1 MLSPGKADVAPTS
14 EPNEC
19 DNIEHQKTDLDK
31 KKVNAPLLE
40 VESKGVTIRK
50 TKVEGNG
57 SNL

>member
-1 MLSPGKADVAPTS
+1 MFFPGKTDVAPTS

-40 VESKGVTIRK
+40 VENKGVTMRK
-50 TKVEGNG
+50 TKVEGNE